1 VDVQAPDGFEAFVAA
16 RGDALHRTAFRLT
29 RDHALAEDL
38 VQTALAK
45 AWPAW
50 RRIEGE
56 PEPYVRRIMV
66 NTYSSWWQRKWR
78 GEQPTDQLPERP
90 AGPADHRPASDPDD
104 RDALLRALAALPRRQ
119 RAVVV
124 LRFVEDCT
132 ERQTA
137 DLLGIS
143 VGTVKSQTAKALA
156 KLRVDPQLSPEGAR
170 DVHLS

>member
-1 VDVQAPDGFEAFVAA
+1 VDVQAPDGFEAFVVA
-16 RGDALHRTAFRLT
+16 RGDALHRTAYHLT

-56 PEPYVRRIMV
+56 PEPYVRKIMV
-66 NTYSSWWQRKWR
+66 NTYSSWWQRRWR
-78 GEQPTDQLPERP
+78 GEQPTEQLPETS
-90 AGPADHRPASDPDD
+90 AGTTGRRPASDPDE
-104 RDALLRALAALPRRQ
+104 RDALRRALAALPRRQ

-143 VGTVKSQTAKALA
+143 VGTVKSQAAKALA
-156 KLRVDPQLSPEGAR
+156 KLRVDPQLTPEGAR
-170 DVHLS
+170 HVRLP

>member
-1 VDVQAPDGFEAFVAA
+1 MQAPDGFEAFVAGA
-16 RGDALHRTAFRLT
+16 RDALHRTAYQLT

-50 RRIEGE
+50 RRIQGE
-56 PEPYVRRIMV
+56 PEAYVRRIMV
-66 NTYSSWWQRKWR
+66 NTYSSWWHRKWR
-78 GEQPTDQLPERP
+78 GEQPTEHLPETG
-90 AGPADHRPASDPDD
+90 AGSRGDQSTSDPED

-143 VGTVKSQTAKALA
+143 IGTVKSQAAKALA
-156 KLRVDPQLSPEGAR
+156 RLRVDPQLSPEGAR
-170 DVHLS
+170 DVRLS